1 MSTPAVDRR
10 VKRTKRMLIAG
21 LTELMAKK
29 SVNEISV
36 RELAEL
42 VDINRGTFYLH
53 YRDIFDMVE
62 QIQQEVFDEFYQ
74 RIKKHSPKE
83 LGWNPLPLIEDIFE
97 FVSDNGDLFFVM
109 LGPNG
114 DMAFV
119 ERMKLLIK
127 EKCFR
132 DWPEIL
138 DLRTTDK
145 FDYYYAF
152 IVGGSIELVYNW
164 LSEGRKESAREMAS
178 LVTSMIISGLGIIK
192 QR

>member
-1 MSTPAVDRR
+1 MSTATGDRR
-10 VKRTKRMLIAG
+10 VKRTKRMLMTG
-21 LTELMAKK
+21 LTQLMAQK

-62 QIQQEVFDEFYQ
+62 KIQQELFDEFNQ
-74 RIKKHSPKE
+74 RIKKHSLKE
-83 LGWNPLPLIEDIFE
+83 LGTNPLPLIEDLFE
-97 FVSDNGDLFFVM
+97 FISDNADLFYVM

-127 EKCFR
+127 EEWLR

-138 DLRTTDK
+138 NLKDTDK

-152 IVGGSIELVYNW
+152 FVGGAIGLVYNW
-164 LSEGRKESAREMAS
+164 LSCGHKETAKEMAS
-178 LVTSMIISGLGIIK
+178 LVTSMILSGLFMLEK
-192 QR
+192 